1 MSFKMPLS
9 VPDDLLAALTSENTY
24 SSFVHL
30 EVEAWYVDVGVQTHE
45 GDRTHNCFLF
55 SVYEHA
61 YFFIFYWLGFV
72 CSCAP

>member
-55 SVYEHA
+55 SV
-61 YFFIFYWLGFV
+61 
-72 CSCAP
+72 